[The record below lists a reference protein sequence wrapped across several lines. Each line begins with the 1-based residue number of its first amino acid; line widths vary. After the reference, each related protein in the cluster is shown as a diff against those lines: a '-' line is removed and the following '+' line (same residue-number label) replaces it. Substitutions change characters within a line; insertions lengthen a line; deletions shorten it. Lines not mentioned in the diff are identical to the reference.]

1 MDIFP
6 STFDDIPQLVLLI
19 NRAYRGDEA
28 KQGWTHEADLIAGIE
43 RTDESSLNEMISD
56 PETTILKYVGSNFEI
71 NGCVYLQKRDHQLY
85 LGMLT
90 VDPLMQDKGIGKK
103 LLSEADKYAL
113 EKKCSSITMNVIS
126 IRKELINWYRRHGYY
141 DTGRTKPFPSD
152 ERFGKARS
160 AIEFMIMEKKIYEG
174 SRQ

>member
-6 STFDDIPQLVLLI
+6 STFDDIPQLVRLI

-28 KQGWTHEADLIAGIE
+28 KQGWTHEADLIAGTE

-56 PETTILKYVGSNFEI
+56 PETTILKYVEINFEI
-71 NGCVYLQKRDHQLY
+71 NGCVYLQKRDQQLY

-90 VDPLMQDKGIGKK
+90 VDPLIQDNGIGKK

-113 EKKCSSITMNVIS
+113 EKT
-126 IRKELINWYRRHGYY
+126 LL
-141 DTGRTKPFPSD
+141 
-152 ERFGKARS
+152 
-160 AIEFMIMEKKIYEG
+160 
-174 SRQ
+174 